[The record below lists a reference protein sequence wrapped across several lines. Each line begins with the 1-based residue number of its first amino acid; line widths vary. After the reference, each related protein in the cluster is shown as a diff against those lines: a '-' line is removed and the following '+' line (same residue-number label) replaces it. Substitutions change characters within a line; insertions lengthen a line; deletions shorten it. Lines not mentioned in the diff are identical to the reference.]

1 MTTSTTEPARV
12 GREGLEHNSMVWS
25 NWRRETP
32 RNANKAAHGHTHLAR
47 RLHPKRS
54 VCMYTQ
60 LVCLER
66 VESGKLGGRSTLL
79 IRRVFRFF
87 KISGTKHKTRNAI
100 QTAHDKVT

>member
-60 LVCLER
+60 LVWSVWRAGSAGDVRRYFFVVC
-66 VESGKLGGRSTLL
+66 VLL
-79 IRRVFRFF
+79 SFSFFDLSFGIRDCGSA
-87 KISGTKHKTRNAI
+87 KQNA
-100 QTAHDKVT
+100 K